1 MQVLPLTHANSA
13 NSEHITSGQCV
24 ALAMAEPV
32 VATMET
38 LPPYLRMQICAYLDA
53 TDIVNV
59 CEAMPIMR
67 SVLESGV
74 IKDIL
79 RSYVRHMEW
88 VDAELC
94 CMLYSTI
101 AVVEKQAD
109 MAVSVSASA
118 SASASAP
125 ASNSSVATLTAASV
139 AAAAAAAAEG
149 ETEAVA
155 EGEGEGE
162 GEGEEEEEREGER
175 ERVRVGLGLAVG
187 VGVGDVDSKDK
198 GGGEGEGQ
206 GEAEGEREGEG
217 EGEREGEGEVL
228 YRAIRSYQAYCQPP
242 PKHLSPHLP
251 NCGRTIYFL
260 MLARS
265 VIELDLYVPLM
276 RTLQD
281 KRFTGGYGLSRGVS
295 FDVEPSRSVACMPD
309 FRVHLTMAEL
319 GGKDAQYAKSL
330 KTSTLLAFDSVVYML
345 HPARQ
350 RCHECGLPLALKR
363 LIHRITNIADDKQSR
378 LPMLF
383 ILHVESEKTGTA
395 TSRGEQFESLVA
407 SIHSLDEMTLRRC
420 GGCGASLPLCN
431 WWRVCRLRQQNGVF
445 ANMYE
450 AFGMAA
456 LQIANTDAERSSQ
469 HLCA

>member
-139 AAAAAAAAEG
+139 AAAAAAAEG

-175 ERVRVGLGLAVG
+175 ERWEWEMSTARTR
-187 VGVGDVDSKDK
+187 
-198 GGGEGEGQ
+198 EGEKEKDREKQ
-206 GEAEGEREGEG
+206 KEREGGGG